1 MTASC
6 YGRVESLL
14 VQFGSGLIF
23 GLKKTSTD
31 QHPNMSGAIHLICLA
46 LFGWPVSGASV
57 EAQKTSQV
65 CYLCNHDNCPAVE
78 YVYDHLTDLTLWS
91 RGKMADLPPC
101 PTTSPAQSGKCLL
114 CVENQKVYA
123 VCESE
128 IIKPVFEG
136 QGNSMPIIKANCP
149 SIVSTDQTVC
159 LSSPGGAGGLARHPD
174 PNVPTLTPDGTG
186 ELSKEAKIAIG
197 VPATIALLVILVI
210 IIIVALRRR
219 TRSRFCL
226 VSTSEVQSGTPD
238 PVKVIKDQCSYCVSL
253 GKEEEM
259 DLQGGC

>member
-1 MTASC
+1 
-6 YGRVESLL
+6 
-14 VQFGSGLIF
+14 
-23 GLKKTSTD
+23 
-31 QHPNMSGAIHLICLA
+31 
-46 LFGWPVSGASV
+46 
-57 EAQKTSQV
+57 
-65 CYLCNHDNCPAVE
+65 
-78 YVYDHLTDLTLWS
+78 
-91 RGKMADLPPC
+91 MADLPPC

-149 SIVSTDQTVC
+149 SIVSTDQT
-159 LSSPGGAGGLARHPD
+159 GGAGGLARHPD

>member
-1 MTASC
+1 MC
-6 YGRVESLL
+6 L
-14 VQFGSGLIF
+14 VREVLTNVKSHKTNKLKRHGLTKHPQHNGKPREFFQNRGQCFRKQCFDSG
-23 GLKKTSTD
+23 K

-57 EAQKTSQV
+57 EAQKTSPV
-65 CYLCNHDNCPAVE
+65 CYLCNHDNCPTIE
-78 YVYDHLTDLTLWS
+78 SVYDHLTDLTLWS
-91 RGKMADLPPC
+91 RD
-101 PTTSPAQSGKCLL
+101 
-114 CVENQKVYA
+114 
-123 VCESE
+123 
-128 IIKPVFEG
+128 
-136 QGNSMPIIKANCP
+136 CP
-149 SIVSTDQTVC
+149 SIVSTDQT
-159 LSSPGGAGGLARHPD
+159 GGAGVLAGPPD

-238 PVKVIKDQCSYCVSL
+238 PVKVIKDQCSYCVSQ